1 MSRPRITNDAAMR
14 WTTAEALASL
24 AAHGMVEGSTFTTS
38 QLREWVPLDTA
49 GKVKYVTRKLVALN
63 FVDAGRALKA
73 GASLDQEGRYTVTL
87 SGAAAIKSAGQGHVR
102 KSGNPGQSLP
112 PRPPAP
118 GSLAMRVWALLRARK
133 VLDAGSASETL
144 CDAGE
149 DISSTTKTITTYLR
163 RWAKTGALQA
173 SARRLASGFKQ
184 YVLVK
189 DSPEPPVWTAHDPSR
204 KKTATT
210 TE

>member
-1 MSRPRITNDAAMR
+1 MSRPCITNDAAMR

-49 GKVKYVTRKLVALN
+49 GKVKYVTRKLVSLK

-73 GASLDQEGRYTVTL
+73 GSSMDLEGRYTVTL
-87 SGAAAIKSAGQGHVR
+87 SGAAAIKSAGEGHVR
-102 KSGNPGQSLP
+102 KSGNQGQP
-112 PRPPAP
+112 VAPRPPAA

-144 CDAGE
+144 CDAG
-149 DISSTTKTITTYLR
+149 DDVAAAAKTITTYLR
-163 RWAKTGALQA
+163 RWAKTSALQA
-173 SARRLASGFKQ
+173 SARRLPNGFKQ

-189 DSPEPPVWTAHDPSR
+189 DSPEPPAWTAHDPSR
-204 KKTATT
+204 RKKTTT